1 MAEGYLIDGAS
12 ENRELCRSGYQQW
25 ELERISGVPVC
36 DLNGYYLR
44 TASEC
49 NGLPVYAH
57 WDGGDSPVLFQ
68 PTNGSHWMV
77 GPRESSATCQS
88 AGAWISSSGD
98 GGVCAKRPDGSRCTS
113 WLEVLNCD
121 GTWCEAPSIA
131 VSRCDE
137 SPCCPPESRCCGIDC
152 GAHGTLTN
160 RTEAC
165 GCHCFNGYFGERC
178 QFDPLP
184 SLPPGAAEGFT
195 IAGATNSWLDGRY
208 ERRSGECNGKP
219 LYQLG
224 DEEDGPLLFRPT
236 SASYWNVA
244 DSSNGTCDDIGWIS
258 SRGSA
263 AVGSG
268 VCPLRPDAIGCAGR
282 WLEYL
287 DSAWQGAPSIT
298 VSP

>member
-1 MAEGYLIDGAS
+1 MYVVLQLPKPPAPAPASPPPLALFSATLGCRCVAPGSCGPHGSCNAEGD
-12 ENRELCRSGYQQW
+12 CVCSGGF
-25 ELERISGVPVC
+25 L
-36 DLNGYYLR
+36 
-44 TASEC
+44 
-49 NGLPVYAH
+49 
-57 WDGGDSPVLFQ
+57 
-68 PTNGSHWMV
+68 
-77 GPRESSATCQS
+77 GPR
-88 AGAWISSSGD
+88 
-98 GGVCAKRPDGSRCTS
+98 
-113 WLEVLNCD
+113 CD
-121 GTWCEAPSIA
+121 DPSC
-131 VSRCDE
+131 V
-137 SPCCPPESRCCGIDC
+137 GIDC

-160 RTEAC
+160 TTEAC
-165 GCHCFNGYFGERC
+165 GCRCSNGYFGERC

-236 SASYWNVA
+236 GASYWNVA